1 LTLGLSFKGRQ
12 KVIAL
17 DIGAYSIK
25 VVEGKEN
32 KKGIVINKFFTIKT
46 PLGVLKDGSILD
58 KDLLHYVISEEF
70 KKRKIR
76 TKDVYI
82 TINSSKILTREITI
96 PKVDE
101 DDIES
106 FLRFQIE
113 DYIPVSMD
121 NYVIQYK
128 ILETFYEDNLEK
140 INLLIIAIPKDMVED
155 YLDLLK
161 NLNLNPVVMDYQPN
175 SIAKLIKYNSLI
187 NNAYPTEDIT
197 FANIDIGYDSTK
209 ISIIKNGNI
218 LVSRI
223 IEIGGSYI
231 DQSILNF
238 NEFTVDEIED
248 RKRKIENIN
257 RIDEDDESHGISNII
272 KTSII
277 LLSEKIELVF
287 RYYLSR
293 RPDNSI
299 NLILITGGVSNIKG
313 LDNMLSNMF
322 NMPAISIETLDN
334 VDFKGKFSDY
344 ANSIGTII
352 RTSGV

>member
-1 LTLGLSFKGRQ
+1 MGLSFKGSQR
-12 KVIAL
+12 VLVL

-32 KKGIVINKFFTIKT
+32 KKGIVVNKFFTIRT
-46 PLGVLKDGSILD
+46 PAGVLKDGSILD
-58 KDLLHYVISEEF
+58 KDLLNYVISEEL
-70 KKRKIR
+70 KKRKIK
-76 TKDVYI
+76 TKDVYL

-106 FLRFQIE
+106 LLRFQIE
-113 DYIPVSMD
+113 EYIPVSMD
-121 NYVIQYK
+121 DYVIQHK
-128 ILETFYEDNLEK
+128 ALETFYEDNTEK
-140 INLLIIAIPKDMVED
+140 MNLLIIAVPKEMVED
-155 YLDLLK
+155 YLDLIR
-161 NLNLNPVVMDYQPN
+161 NLNLNPIVMDYQPN
-175 SIAKLIKYNSLI
+175 SIAKLIQYNNFI
-187 NNAYPTEDIT
+187 NNTYPTEELT

-209 ISIIKNGNI
+209 ISIVKNGNI

-223 IEIGGSYI
+223 IEVGGSYI

-238 NEFTVDEIED
+238 NETSFEEIED
-248 RKRKIENIN
+248 EKLKIEDIN
-257 RIDEDDESHGISNII
+257 RADEDSGSHRVIDII
-272 KTSII
+272 RTSMV
-277 LLSEKIELVF
+277 LLSEKIDMVF

-293 RPDNSI
+293 RPDNTI

-313 LDNMLSNMF
+313 LDNMFSNIF
-322 NMPAISIETLDN
+322 NIPAISIESLDN
-334 VDFKGKFSDY
+334 VDFKGNFSDY

>member
-1 LTLGLSFKGRQ
+1 MGLSFKGSQR
-12 KVIAL
+12 VLVL

-32 KKGIVINKFFTIKT
+32 KKGIVVNKFFTIRT
-46 PLGVLKDGSILD
+46 PAGVLKDGSILD
-58 KDLLHYVISEEF
+58 KDLLNYVISEEL
-70 KKRKIR
+70 KKRKIK
-76 TKDVYI
+76 TKDVYL

-106 FLRFQIE
+106 LLRFQIE
-113 DYIPVSMD
+113 EYIPVSMD
-121 NYVIQYK
+121 DYVIQHK
-128 ILETFYEDNLEK
+128 ALETFYEDNTEK
-140 INLLIIAIPKDMVED
+140 MNLLIIAVPKEMVED
-155 YLDLLK
+155 YLDLIR
-161 NLNLNPVVMDYQPN
+161 NLNLNPIVMDYQPN
-175 SIAKLIKYNSLI
+175 SIAKLIQYNNFI
-187 NNAYPTEDIT
+187 NNTYPTEELT

-209 ISIIKNGNI
+209 ISIVKNGNI

-223 IEIGGSYI
+223 IEVGGSYI

-238 NEFTVDEIED
+238 NETSFEEIED
-248 RKRKIENIN
+248 EKLKIEDIN
-257 RIDEDDESHGISNII
+257 RADEDSGSHRVIDII
-272 KTSII
+272 RTSMV
-277 LLSEKIELVF
+277 LLSEKIDMVF

-293 RPDNSI
+293 RPDNTI

-313 LDNMLSNMF
+313 LDNMFSNIF
-322 NMPAISIETLDN
+322 NIPAISIKTLDN
-334 VDFKGKFSDY
+334 VDFKGNFSDY

>member
-1 LTLGLSFKGRQ
+1 LGLSFKGSQR
-12 KVIAL
+12 VLVL

-32 KKGIVINKFFTIKT
+32 KKGIVVNKFFTIRT
-46 PLGVLKDGSILD
+46 PAGVLKDGSILD
-58 KDLLHYVISEEF
+58 KDLLNYVISEEL
-70 KKRKIR
+70 KKRKIK
-76 TKDVYI
+76 TKDVYL

-106 FLRFQIE
+106 LLRFQIE
-113 DYIPVSMD
+113 EYIPVSMD
-121 NYVIQYK
+121 DYVIQHK
-128 ILETFYEDNLEK
+128 ALETFYEDNTEK
-140 INLLIIAIPKDMVED
+140 MNLLIIAVPKEMVED
-155 YLDLLK
+155 YLDLIR
-161 NLNLNPVVMDYQPN
+161 NLNLNPIVMDYQPN
-175 SIAKLIKYNSLI
+175 SIAKLIQYNNFI
-187 NNAYPTEDIT
+187 NNTYPTEELT

-223 IEIGGSYI
+223 IEVGGSYI

-238 NEFTVDEIED
+238 NETSFEEIED
-248 RKRKIENIN
+248 EKLKIEDIN
-257 RIDEDDESHGISNII
+257 RADEDSGSHRVIDII
-272 KTSII
+272 RTSMV
-277 LLSEKIELVF
+277 LLSEKIDMVF

-293 RPDNSI
+293 RPDNTI

-313 LDNMLSNMF
+313 LDNMFSNIF
-322 NMPAISIETLDN
+322 NIPAISIESLDN
-334 VDFKGKFSDY
+334 VDFKGNFSDY